1 MEKKFRVLRIIG
13 TIWKILAW
21 IALVV
26 GILSSLGIL
35 LTSIFGGGILGQFGQ
50 QYGDAPWAS
59 WVFGLA
65 GGLVAFAVSL
75 IGTIIYFLALYAVGE
90 LVYLLLAI
98 EENTRL
104 AAQWI
109 QARSVPAAYA
119 VAPPAYSPPP
129 PPPAPAPQAPPP
141 PTVEI

>member
-21 IALVV
+21 IALIV
-26 GILSSLGIL
+26 GILSAIGIL
-35 LTSIFGGGILGQFGQ
+35 LTSILGGGIMREFGR

-59 WVFGLA
+59 WAFGLA

-109 QARSVPAAYA
+109 QARPDPAAYP
-119 VAPPAYSPPP
+119 VTLPAYP
-129 PPPAPAPQAPPP
+129 PPPAAAPPIAPPP
-141 PTVEI
+141 TAGT

>member
-21 IALVV
+21 IALII
-26 GILSSLGIL
+26 GILSAIGIL
-35 LTSIFGGGILGQFGQ
+35 LTSILGGGIMREFGR

-59 WVFGLA
+59 WAFGLA

-90 LVYLLLAI
+90 LVYLLLSI

-104 AAQWI
+104 AGQWI
-109 QARSVPAAYA
+109 QAHSAPAAYA
-119 VAPPAYSPPP
+119 VAPPSYPPP
-129 PPPAPAPQAPPP
+129 PSPAPQAPPP